1 MRITYNPIKYP
12 ILYFDD
18 LDCGAI
24 FRYKDEGYF
33 MRIKT
38 RGDINRANAIC
49 LEGYS
54 LVYFDE
60 DDQVTPVDATLTI
73 EGEEP

>member
-1 MRITYNPIKYP
+1 MRISYDPIEDP
-12 ILYFDD
+12 ISYFDD

-24 FRYKDEGYF
+24 FRYNDEGYF

-38 RGDINRANAIC
+38 RGDISRANAIC
-49 LEGYS
+49 LDDYS

-60 DDQVTPVDATLTI
+60 DDQVITVDAILTI
-73 EGEEP
+73 KGKDP

>member
-1 MRITYNPIKYP
+1 MRISYDPIEDP
-12 ILYFDD
+12 TSYFDD

-49 LEGYS
+49 LDDYS
-54 LVYFDE
+54 LVCFDV
-60 DDQVTPVDATLTI
+60 DDQVTPVDAILTI
-73 EGEEP
+73 KGEEP

>member
-24 FRYKDEGYF
+24 FRYEDEGYF

-49 LEGYS
+49 LEDYS